1 MRVYLDT
8 SLLNRPFDDQSQ
20 VKVFLETQTM
30 LLILQMISSQRV
42 ELVTSNVLEYEN
54 SRNSDADRA
63 NAVSLYLSLAIF
75 RQVADEVIRQRALEL
90 EKNWSQGYRRFTC
103 CLC

>member
-20 VKVFLETQTM
+20 VKVFLETQAM

-42 ELVTSNVLEYEN
+42 ELVTSNVRL
-54 SRNSDADRA
+54 SRLRYA
-63 NAVSLYLSLAIF
+63 
-75 RQVADEVIRQRALEL
+75 
-90 EKNWSQGYRRFTC
+90 
-103 CLC
+103 